1 MKITINSKTA
11 GKFKKQFLNNREH
24 IVTEMIPIVGDSV
37 MNGGLYPFDEIK
49 NSYLQ
54 IDNLPAP
61 NGHPKVDGELVSAF
75 HPLAVNAFNIGG
87 FVRNPRLDSKRV
99 INEFWLDT
107 EIANQSDDG
116 KELIRRIENGE
127 EVGVS
132 TGLTV
137 RQENK
142 DGDGYNWVARDLKF
156 DHVAILL
163 NEKAAGAHVGTKLT
177 VNSSDL
183 IISQVSFAT
192 NNAGVRDVKG
202 LKDKIIQLVTK
213 AFAINSMTVQDIS
226 NGLYNALKAKYPGED
241 VYFWVCDIMPT
252 ESKFAYEV
260 TTEGAPSKT
269 YLDSYTVSDD
279 FSVSIA
285 GSPVEVARRTE
296 YKPVTTQTSEPTPPA
311 SDAEGEANMKDETKT
326 ETPPNEENIG
336 DGKGPGGPGKGN
348 EAALDEAEKAAMD
361 EAVKLLESKGYT
373 VTKAEEANKADEE
386 VNKVANA
393 EAEELAKLRTDII
406 ANSSFS
412 EDEIK
417 GLGKDALTKIANS
430 LPINRPQNFG
440 LAGGRNPLRAVANAK
455 DGDYLE
461 TYTPVYK

>member
-11 GKFKKQFLNNREH
+11 GKFKKEYLNNREH
-24 IVTEMIPIVGDSV
+24 IVTEMVPIVGDSV

-49 NSYLQ
+49 ASYLQ

-61 NGHPKVDGELVSAF
+61 NGHPKVNGEIVSAF
-75 HPLAVNAFNIGG
+75 HPLAINAHNIGG
-87 FVRNPRLDSKRV
+87 FVRNPRLDNKRV

-142 DGDGYNWVARDLKF
+142 AGDTYTWVARDLRF

-183 IISQVSFAT
+183 IISQVKFET

-213 AFAINSMTVQDIS
+213 AFAVNSMTVQDIS
-226 NGLYNALKAKYPGED
+226 NGLHNALKAKYPGD
-241 VYFWVCDIMPT
+241 GVYFWVCDIMPT

-260 TTEGAPSKT
+260 GAEGEPSKT
-269 YLDSYTVSDD
+269 YLDSYTVADD
-279 FSVSIA
+279 FSVSIS

-311 SDAEGEANMKDETKT
+311 SETEGEANMKDQPKT

-348 EAALDEAEKAAMD
+348 EAAADDADKAAMD

-373 VTKAEEANKADEE
+373 VTKSEEANQKEGDDSTVTNAEDAEVTKLRDEIITNSAFSADEL
-386 VNKVANA
+386 K
-393 EAEELAKLRTDII
+393 D
-406 ANSSFS
+406 
-412 EDEIK
+412 
-417 GLGKDALTKIANS
+417 LGKDALTKIAAT

-440 LAGGRNPLRAVANAK
+440 LAGGRNPLRAVANSK
-455 DGDYLE
+455 EGDYLE